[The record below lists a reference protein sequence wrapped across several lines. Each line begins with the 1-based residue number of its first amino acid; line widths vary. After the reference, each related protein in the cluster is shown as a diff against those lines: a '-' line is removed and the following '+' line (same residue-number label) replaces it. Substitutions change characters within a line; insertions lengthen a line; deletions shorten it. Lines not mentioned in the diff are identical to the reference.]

1 MPASEPHDAI
11 AHDTAHNDMI
21 AKEPKLRCDSN
32 RRRPSADDDLE
43 PIDGLIELDGLIVAE
58 AMIDAREAE
67 QLTITDCHIDRTMIV
82 LAPETEV
89 HIHQSVVSDCDLS
102 RALIVIAKGSRFDN
116 CKFVGATVTGTVS
129 DCVLA
134 RGTCRLTNF
143 HGSKLTR
150 LAFEDVAMNE
160 TDFYA
165 ATLVDVTFAGS
176 SLAAV
181 GLQKARCEQVDFRAA
196 ASIDLAA
203 VDRLDGCWFTHAQI
217 HSLALAL
224 AHAAGATISG

>member
-1 MPASEPHDAI
+1 MTGDA
-11 AHDTAHNDMI
+11 ADENVAR
-21 AKEPKLRCDSN
+21 EPKLRCDSN
-32 RRRPSADDDLE
+32 RRRSSTDDDLE
-43 PIDGLIELDGLIVAE
+43 PIDGLIELDGLIVTE
-58 AMIDAREAE
+58 GMIDARDAE

-89 HIHQSVVSDCDLS
+89 HIHQSIVSGCDLS

-116 CKFVGATVTGTVS
+116 CKFVGSTVTGTVS
-129 DCVLA
+129 DCVIA

-143 HGSKLTR
+143 HGAKLTR
-150 LAFEDVAMNE
+150 LAFDDVAMTE

-165 ATLVDVTFAGS
+165 ATLTDVTFAGS

-181 GLQKARCEQVDFRAA
+181 GLQKARCEQVDFRTA

-203 VDRLDGCWFTHAQI
+203 VDRLDGCWFTQAQI
-217 HSLALAL
+217 HSLAVAL